1 MIFLYI
7 LVRNDWAKVE
17 RTTHIIV
24 EYQNMG
30 PTDQTLE
37 QQRQLLQGRSATA
50 RARRGEI

>member
-30 PTDQTLE
+30 RTDQTLE
-37 QQRQLLQGRSATA
+37 QQLLQGRSATA